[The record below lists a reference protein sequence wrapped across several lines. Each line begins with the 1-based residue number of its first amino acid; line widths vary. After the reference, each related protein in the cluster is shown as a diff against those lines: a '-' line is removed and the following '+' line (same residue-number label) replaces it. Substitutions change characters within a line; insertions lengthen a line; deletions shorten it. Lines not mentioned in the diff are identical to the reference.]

1 MSNQYDATCWATK
14 YNVKCADGRTIR
26 DGAFKAMHGTTVP
39 IIWNHKHD
47 DPSKVLGHALL
58 EHRDGE
64 GVYAYMSFN
73 DTKSGRE
80 SKEFMKHG
88 DITAVSIWANEL
100 RQNANNDVFHGNIR
114 ELSLVLAGANPKAR
128 IEHVMVH
135 SQDGDYE
142 DDETAIIVMPTLSS
156 IIMHSDE
163 GDKEPVED
171 KKPDLTKKEEPE
183 VPQDNNLEHSADSK
197 KRTVE
202 DIIATMTEEQ
212 QEVMY
217 GLIGMAREAAADE
230 EGGNSDMKHNAFYKN
245 DGGELIHGIL
255 SDEMI
260 ASTLKDAKTLGS
272 LKESALA
279 HGIEQVDWLFPDFQN
294 VDKIPPFITRPMEWV
309 SGVLNGVRRSPFSR
323 VRSMFADL
331 REEDARAKG
340 YIKGKQKKEQV
351 FTLLK
356 RTTDPQTVYKL
367 QKMHRDDIIDI
378 VDFDVVAWIKTEMRF
393 MLDEEIARAILIGDG
408 RDTSSEDHI
417 SHDHIRP
424 IAYDDDFYTIK
435 AVIDTTD
442 STSDAELAK
451 TFIKTAVK
459 SRINYRGSGSPTL
472 FTTEAM
478 LIEMM
483 LLEDMNGRII
493 YDTED
498 KLRSALR
505 VSKIVTVPVMEGAK
519 GKNEGDLLGIIVNL
533 NDYNV
538 GADKGGAVNMFDDFD
553 IDYNKYSYLIETR
566 CSGALVVPYSA
577 IAIEAKKSA

>member
-1 MSNQYDATCWATK
+1 MSYDCKGWATK
-14 YNVKCADGRTIR
+14 YNVKCIDGRTIR
-26 DGAFKAMHGTTVP
+26 DGAFAHMDGAEVP
-39 IIWNHKHD
+39 IVWNHQHN
-47 DPSKVLGHALL
+47 DPSKILGLATL
-58 EHRDGE
+58 EHRAGE
-64 GVYAYMSFN
+64 GMYAYLSFN
-73 DTKSGRE
+73 GSNGAKDA
-80 SKEFMKHG
+80 KEAVKHG
-88 DITAVSIWANEL
+88 EIKAMSIWANGL
-100 RQNANNDVFHGNIR
+100 RETPQRDVLHGEIR
-114 ELSLVLAGANPKAR
+114 EVSLVLAGANPGAR
-128 IEHVMVH
+128 IEHVMIH
-135 SQDGDYE
+135 GADGDFE
-142 DDETAIIVMPTLSS
+142 DDETAIIVMPSVS
-156 IIMHSDE
+156 GIIMHSDE
-163 GDKEPVED
+163 TP
-171 KKPDLTKKEEPE
+171 KEEPE
-183 VPQDNNLEHSADSK
+183 KSAEEEPEAQQDDNLEHADK
-197 KRTVE
+197 KRSVE
-202 DIIATMTEEQ
+202 DVIATMNEEQ
-212 QEVMY
+212 QEVMFS
-217 GLIGMAREAAADE
+217 LIGMAREAAADE
-230 EGGNSDMKHNAFYKN
+230 EGGKSDMKQNAFYKN
-245 DGGELIHGIL
+245 DGGELIHGAL
-255 SDEMI
+255 PEDLI
-260 ASTLKDAKTLGS
+260 ADTFKDAKTIGS
-272 LKESALA
+272 LKESVLA
-279 HGIEQVDWLFPDFQN
+279 HGIEQVDWLFPDFHN
-294 VDKIPPFITRPMEWV
+294 VDKIPPFVTRPMEWV
-309 SGVLNGVRRSPFSR
+309 SSVLNGIRRSPFSR
-323 VRSMFADL
+323 IRSMFADL

-435 AVIDTTD
+435 STIDTTEN
-442 STSDAELAK
+442 TSEAELAK
-451 TFIKTAVK
+451 MFIRTAVK

-505 VSKIVTVPVMEGAK
+505 VSKIITVPVMEGVK

-533 NDYNV
+533 NDYAL
-538 GADKGGAVNMFDDFD
+538 GADKGGAVSLFDDFD

-577 IAIEAKKSA
+577 IAIEAKKAS

>member
-1 MSNQYDATCWATK
+1 MSYDCKGWATK

-26 DGAFKAMHGTTVP
+26 DGAFAHMDGAQVP
-39 IIWNHKHD
+39 IVWNHQHN
-47 DPSKVLGHALL
+47 DPSKVLGLATL
-58 EHRDGE
+58 EHRAGE
-64 GVYAYMSFN
+64 GMYAYLSFN
-73 DTKSGRE
+73 N
-80 SKEFMKHG
+80 SKGANDAKEAVKHG
-88 DITAVSIWANEL
+88 EIRAMSIWANEL
-100 RQNANNDVFHGNIR
+100 RQTPQRDVLHGEIR
-114 ELSLVLAGANPKAR
+114 ELSLVLAGANPAAR
-128 IEHVMVH
+128 IEQVLVH
-135 SQDGDYE
+135 GLDGDYE
-142 DDETAIIVMPTLSS
+142 DDESAIIIMPSETFL
-156 IIMHSDE
+156 IAHSDE
-163 GDKEPVED
+163 P
-171 KKPDLTKKEEPE
+171 KEEE
-183 VPQDNNLEHSADSK
+183 IQNDTVKDDELEHADK
-197 KRTVE
+197 TVQ
-202 DIIATMTEEQ
+202 DVINSMTDEQ
-212 QEVMY
+212 REIMY
-217 GLIGMAREAAADE
+217 GLIGMARESAADE
-230 EGGNSDMKHNAFYKN
+230 EGGNSDMKQNAFYRN
-245 DGGELIHGIL
+245 DEDELIHGIL
-255 SDEMI
+255 DDEII
-260 ASTLKDAKTLGS
+260 ANTFRDAKTIGS
-272 LKESALA
+272 LRESTLA
-279 HGIEQVDWLFPDFQN
+279 HGIEQIDWLFPDFKDVN
-294 VDKIPPFITRPMEWV
+294 KIPPFVTRPMEWV
-309 SGVLNGVRRSPFSR
+309 SSVLNGVSRSPFSR
-323 VRSMFADL
+323 IRSMFADL

-435 AVIDTTD
+435 VTIDTTD
-442 STSDAELAK
+442 STSEAELAK
-451 TFIKTAVK
+451 TFIKNAVK

-533 NDYNV
+533 SDYRL

-553 IDYNKYSYLIETR
+553 IDYNKYTYLIETR

-577 IAIEAKKSA
+577 IAIEAKKAS

>member
-1 MSNQYDATCWATK
+1 MKYHCKGWATK

-26 DGAFKAMHGTTVP
+26 DGAFAHMDGAQVP
-39 IIWNHKHD
+39 IVWNHQHN
-47 DPSKVLGHALL
+47 DPSKVLGLATL
-58 EHRDGE
+58 EHRAGE
-64 GVYAYMSFN
+64 GMYAYLSFN
-73 DTKSGRE
+73 N
-80 SKEFMKHG
+80 SKGANDAKEAVEHG
-88 DITAVSIWANEL
+88 EIRAMSIWANEL
-100 RQNANNDVFHGNIR
+100 RQTPQRDVLHGEIR
-114 ELSLVLAGANPKAR
+114 ELSLVLAGANPAAR
-128 IEHVMVH
+128 IEQVLVH
-135 SQDGDYE
+135 SLDGDYY
-142 DDETAIIVMPTLSS
+142 DEESAIIVMPAETS
-156 IIMHSDE
+156 IVVHSDE
-163 GDKEPVED
+163 P
-171 KKPDLTKKEEPE
+171 EPE
-183 VPQDNNLEHSADSK
+183 EEEIQNDTDANKDDNLEHADK
-197 KRTVE
+197 TVQ
-202 DIIATMTEEQ
+202 DVINSMTEEQ
-212 QEVMY
+212 REVMY

-230 EGGNSDMKHNAFYKN
+230 EGGKSDMKQNAFYRN
-245 DGGELIHGIL
+245 DEDVLVHGIL
-255 SDEMI
+255 DEEI
-260 ASTLKDAKTLGS
+260 ITSTFKDAKTIGS
-272 LKESALA
+272 LRESVLA
-279 HGIEQVDWLFPDFQN
+279 HGIEQIDWLFPDFQN
-294 VDKIPPFITRPMEWV
+294 VDKIPPFVTRPMEWV
-309 SGVLNGVRRSPFSR
+309 SSVLGGVSRSPFSR
-323 VRSMFADL
+323 IRSMFADL
-331 REEDARAKG
+331 REDDARAKG

-356 RTTDPQTVYKL
+356 RTTDPQTIYKL

-378 VDFDVVAWIKTEMRF
+378 VDFDVVAWIKAEMRF
-393 MLDEEIARAILIGDG
+393 MLDEEIARAVLIGDG

-442 STSDAELAK
+442 ATSEAELAK
-451 TFIKTAVK
+451 MFIKTAVK
-459 SRINYRGSGSPTL
+459 SRINYRGSGSPAL

-519 GKNEGDLLGIIVNL
+519 GKNEGDLIGIIVNL
-533 NDYNV
+533 SDYRI
-538 GADKGGAVNMFDDFD
+538 GADKGGAVSMFDDFD

>member
-1 MSNQYDATCWATK
+1 MSYDCKGWATK
-14 YNVKCADGRTIR
+14 YNVKCIDGRTIR
-26 DGAFKAMHGTTVP
+26 DGAFAHMDGAEVP
-39 IIWNHKHD
+39 IVWNHQHN
-47 DPSKVLGHALL
+47 DPSKILGLATL
-58 EHRDGE
+58 EHRAGE
-64 GVYAYMSFN
+64 GMYAYLSFN
-73 DTKSGRE
+73 GSNGAKDA
-80 SKEFMKHG
+80 KEAVKHG
-88 DITAVSIWANEL
+88 EIKAMSIWANGL
-100 RQNANNDVFHGNIR
+100 RETPQRDVLHGEIR
-114 ELSLVLAGANPKAR
+114 EVSLVLAGANPGAR
-128 IEHVMVH
+128 IEHVMIH
-135 SQDGDYE
+135 SADGDFE
-142 DDETAIIVMPTLSS
+142 DDETAIIVMPSVS
-156 IIMHSDE
+156 GIIMHSDE
-163 GDKEPVED
+163 TPKEEP
-171 KKPDLTKKEEPE
+171 KEEPE
-183 VPQDNNLEHSADSK
+183 KPAEEDPKEEPEAQQDDNLEHADK
-197 KRTVE
+197 KRSVE
-202 DIIATMTEEQ
+202 DVIATMNEEQ
-212 QEVMY
+212 QEVMF

-230 EGGNSDMKHNAFYKN
+230 EGGKSDMKHNAFYKN
-245 DGGELIHGIL
+245 DSGELIHGAL
-255 SDEMI
+255 PEDLI
-260 ASTLKDAKTLGS
+260 ADTFKDAKTIGS
-272 LKESALA
+272 LKESVLA
-279 HGIEQVDWLFPDFQN
+279 HGIEQVDWLFPDFHN
-294 VDKIPPFITRPMEWV
+294 VDKIPPFVTRPMEWV
-309 SGVLNGVRRSPFSR
+309 SSVLNGIRRSPFSR
-323 VRSMFADL
+323 IRSMFADL

-367 QKMHRDDIIDI
+367 QKMYRDDIIDI
-378 VDFDVVAWIKTEMRF
+378 VDFDVVVWIKTEMRL

-435 AVIDTTD
+435 STIDTTD
-442 STSDAELAK
+442 NTSEAELAK
-451 TFIKTAVK
+451 MFIRTAVK

-505 VSKIVTVPVMEGAK
+505 VSKIVTVPVMEGVK

-533 NDYNV
+533 NDYAL
-538 GADKGGAVNMFDDFD
+538 GADKGGAVNLFDDFD

-577 IAIEAKKSA
+577 IAIEAKKAA

>member
-1 MSNQYDATCWATK
+1 MNYDCKGWATK
-14 YNVKCADGRTIR
+14 YNVKCTDGRTIR
-26 DGAFKAMHGTTVP
+26 DGAFAHMDGAQVP
-39 IIWNHKHD
+39 IVWNHQHN
-47 DPSKVLGHALL
+47 DPSKVLGLATL
-58 EHRDGE
+58 EHRAGE
-64 GVYAYMSFN
+64 GMYAYLSFN
-73 DTKSGRE
+73 NSNGANDA
-80 SKEFMKHG
+80 KEAVKHG
-88 DITAVSIWANEL
+88 EIRAMSIWANDL
-100 RQNANNDVFHGNIR
+100 RQTPQRDVLHGEIR
-114 ELSLVLAGANPKAR
+114 ELSLVLAGANPAAR
-128 IEHVMVH
+128 IEQVLVH
-135 SQDGDYE
+135 GLDGDDYY
-142 DDETAIIVMPTLSS
+142 DDESAIIVMPSETTL
-156 IIMHSDE
+156 IAHSDE
-163 GDKEPVED
+163 P
-171 KKPDLTKKEEPE
+171 KKEEKI
-183 VPQDNNLEHSADSK
+183 QNDDNLEHADK
-197 KRTVE
+197 TVQ
-202 DIIATMTEEQ
+202 DVIDSMTEEQ
-212 QEVMY
+212 REVLY
-217 GLIGMAREAAADE
+217 GLVGMAREAAADE
-230 EGGNSDMKHNAFYKN
+230 EGGNSDMKQNAFYRN
-245 DGGELIHGIL
+245 DDDELIHGIL
-255 SDEMI
+255 DDQI
-260 ASTLKDAKTLGS
+260 ITDTFRDAKTIGS
-272 LKESALA
+272 LKESTLA

-294 VDKIPPFITRPMEWV
+294 VDKIPPFVTRPMEWV
-309 SGVLNGVRRSPFSR
+309 SSVLNGVSRSPFSR
-323 VRSMFADL
+323 IRSMFADL

-393 MLDEEIARAILIGDG
+393 MLDEEIARAVLIGDG

-417 SHDHIRP
+417 GHDHIRP

-442 STSDAELAK
+442 STSEAELAK

-483 LLEDMNGRII
+483 LLEDVNGRII

-533 NDYNV
+533 SDYRI

-577 IAIEAKKSA
+577 IAIEAKKAS